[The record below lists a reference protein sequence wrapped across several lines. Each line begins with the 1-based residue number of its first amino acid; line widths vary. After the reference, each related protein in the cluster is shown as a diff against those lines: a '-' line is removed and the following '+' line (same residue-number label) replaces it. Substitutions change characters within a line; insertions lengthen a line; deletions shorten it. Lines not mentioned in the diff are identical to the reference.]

1 VDIRKPRDY
10 CLSPTHHEGKHK
22 ARLFAVALGLTR
34 DNAEDLRQALLRAV
48 RIHEEKPGRRDEY
61 GQRYFVDF
69 VLEWRGKLAMIR
81 SGWIIEH
88 GSDTPRLT
96 SCYPL

>member
-1 VDIRKPRDY
+1 MKMLPAPRD
-10 CLSPTHHEGKHK
+10 SG
-22 ARLFAVALGLTR
+22 VQALGW
-34 DNAEDLRQALLRAV
+34 
-48 RIHEEKPGRRDEY
+48 RDEY

-69 VLEWRGKLAMIR
+69 VREWRGKLAMIG